1 MNSAGIIA
9 AGWGER
15 LGQKIPKALTQV
27 AGKALIDYTL
37 DGFEA
42 AGIQR
47 VTCIVNEAARA
58 VPEHVAKSSR
68 KLEMD
73 WIIQT
78 TPSSMHS
85 FLIVLERLANSPS
98 PGLRPPSPLSRERDI
113 ISPSPYL
120 RETGASSISYSAPV
134 PVRYGKG
141 SGDEGE
147 QESFFITTVD
157 SICPPSAYAD
167 FIATSDLF
175 RNADVSLGVTTFVDD
190 EKPLRVAM
198 RGEEGTGLMPERVK
212 DNPEAFEIVAM
223 TSHGFA
229 SEYVTAG
236 FYRANPRILKEKEMV
251 LSRKFTALRQ
261 CLGYL
266 LKYGYR
272 FYGVPLPAVVDVDR
286 PQDIQTAERFIQE
299 TTCS

>member
-1 MNSAGIIA
+1 MKSAGIIA

-15 LGQKIPKALTQV
+15 LGQKIPKALTVV

-37 DGFEA
+37 DGMEA

-58 VPEHVAKSSR
+58 VPEHVAQSGR

-85 FLIVLERLANSPS
+85 FLIVLEQ
-98 PGLRPPSPLSRERDI
+98 LSRQPQD
-113 ISPSPYL
+113 
-120 RETGASSISYSAPV
+120 SY
-134 PVRYGKG
+134 
-141 SGDEGE
+141 
-147 QESFFITTVD
+147 FITTVD
-157 SICPPSAYAD
+157 SICPPSAYRD
-167 FIATSDLF
+167 FIRDAALF
-175 RNADVSLGVTTFVDD
+175 PEADVCLGLTTHIDD

-198 RGEEGTGLMPERVK
+198 RGEEGTGLMPARAR
-212 DNPEAFEIVAM
+212 DNPDAFEIIAM
-223 TSHGFA
+223 TNTGFD

-236 FYRANPRILKEKEMV
+236 FYSARAGILKEKEKA
-251 LSRKFTALRQ
+251 LANQFTALRQ
-261 CLGYL
+261 YLGYL

-272 FYGVPLPAVVDVDR
+272 FYGVPLPPVIDVDR
-286 PQDIQTAERFIQE
+286 PQDIQAAEALLKA
-299 TTCS
+299 